1 MKIEILG
8 CYGNH
13 VNDYHTTSFLLNDSI
28 LLDAGTITEVLSDE
42 QLKRIKHV
50 VISHTHIDH
59 LKGLFSFVD
68 QLVMMGKFS
77 IELISVKQIIEII
90 SKNLFN
96 NLIWPDFTV
105 IPSEN
110 NAVIK
115 FCEIDL
121 EKTTSLGTDMG
132 RSMAG
137 KDGITIKPVLMTH
150 TVYTVGFVVKE
161 GKKGFMFT
169 ADTGPTERFWKV
181 AKEEKGI
188 EFIIADVSFPNRLDR
203 LAKISG
209 HMTLSMLIEHIDR
222 FGLNDMPIYITHIK
236 PIFKDE
242 ILKELST
249 SGRKTIK
256 PLKQGRV
263 ITL

>member
-13 VNDYHTTSFLLNDSI
+13 VDNYRTTSFLLNDSI
-28 LLDAGTITEVLSDE
+28 LLDAGTITEVLGDE

-59 LKGLFSFVD
+59 LKDLFSFVD
-68 QLVMMGKFS
+68 ELVMMGKYS
-77 IELISVKQIIEII
+77 IEVISVKQIIEII
-90 SKNLFN
+90 SQNLFN

-121 EKTTSLGTDMG
+121 EKATS
-132 RSMAG
+132 R
-137 KDGITIKPVLMTH
+137 DGISIKPVLMTH

-161 GKKGFMFT
+161 GKRGFMFT

-222 FGLNDMPIYITHIK
+222 FGLSDMPIYITHIK

-242 ILKELST
+242 ILKELSA
-249 SGRKTIK
+249 SGRKIIK
-256 PLKQGRV
+256 PLKQGSV

>member
-13 VNDYHTTSFLLNDSI
+13 VDNYRTTSFLLNDSI
-28 LLDAGTITEVLSDE
+28 LLDAGTITEVLGDE

-59 LKGLFSFVD
+59 LKDLFSFVD
-68 QLVMMGKFS
+68 ELVMMGKYS
-77 IELISVKQIIEII
+77 IEVISVKQIIEII
-90 SKNLFN
+90 SQNLFN

-121 EKTTSLGTDMG
+121 EKATS
-132 RSMAG
+132 R
-137 KDGITIKPVLMTH
+137 DGISIKPVLMTH

-161 GKKGFMFT
+161 GKRGFMFT

-222 FGLNDMPIYITHIK
+222 FRLNDMPFYITHIK
-236 PIFKDE
+236 PIFKNE
-242 ILKELST
+242 ILKELSA

-256 PLKQGRV
+256 PLKQGSV

>member
-13 VNDYHTTSFLLNDSI
+13 VDNYRTTSFLLNDSI
-28 LLDAGTITEVLSDE
+28 LLDAGTITEVLGDE

-59 LKGLFSFVD
+59 LKDLFSFVD
-68 QLVMMGKFS
+68 ELVMMGKYS
-77 IELISVKQIIEII
+77 IEVISVKQIIEII
-90 SKNLFN
+90 SQNLFN

-121 EKTTSLGTDMG
+121 EKATS
-132 RSMAG
+132 R
-137 KDGITIKPVLMTH
+137 DGISIKPVLMTH

-161 GKKGFMFT
+161 GKRGFMFT

-222 FGLNDMPIYITHIK
+222 FGLSNMPIYITHIK

-242 ILKELST
+242 ILKELSA
-249 SGRKTIK
+249 SGRKIIK
-256 PLKQGRV
+256 PLKQGSV